1 MLQDTSYRHTAFYS
15 TFLITRFNESKKVG
29 SGVTIDP
36 SNAVIAEVSDD
47 HTAVF
52 IDCDASGIV
61 ELRLVARAVLE
72 A

>member
-1 MLQDTSYRHTAFYS
+1 M
-15 TFLITRFNESKKVG
+15 KVKIK
-29 SGVTIDP
+29 SGITIDP
-36 SNAVIAEVSDD
+36 SNAVIAAVSDD

-52 IDCDASGIV
+52 VDGDASGLI

>member
-1 MLQDTSYRHTAFYS
+1 MIILK
-15 TFLITRFNESKKVG
+15 IG

-36 SNAVIAEVSDD
+36 SNAVIAAVSDD

-52 IDCDASGIV
+52 IDGDARGLI